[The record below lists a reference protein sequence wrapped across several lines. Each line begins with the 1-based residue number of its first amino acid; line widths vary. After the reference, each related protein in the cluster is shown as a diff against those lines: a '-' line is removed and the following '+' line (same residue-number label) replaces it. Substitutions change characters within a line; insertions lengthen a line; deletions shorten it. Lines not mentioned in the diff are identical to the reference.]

1 MKIDSIQ
8 VGPIMTN
15 CYLLCDDAAGVC
27 CVIDPGDEPARVE
40 QMVQRSGCE
49 LRYIL
54 LTHGHFD
61 HCTGVAGMLE
71 RHPELPVYICEKD
84 VTDGVGSEMQ
94 FARLPE
100 KNQRYY
106 QEGDTLPLGGLTIR
120 VLETPGHSEGSVCLL
135 VEGQH
140 VLFAGDTLFRC
151 SCGRCDFPG
160 GDYRKMLASLA
171 RLASLEGDYRVLPGH
186 DRETTMDYERR
197 VNPYMRQGTAR

>member
-71 RHPELPVYICEKD
+71 RHPELPVYICEKGRD
-84 VTDGVGSEMQ
+84 RRRG
-94 FARLPE
+94 
-100 KNQRYY
+100 QR
-106 QEGDTLPLGGLTIR
+106 DA
-120 VLETPGHSEGSVCLL
+120 VCSPAGEEPALL
-135 VEGQH
+135 
-140 VLFAGDTLFRC
+140 
-151 SCGRCDFPG
+151 
-160 GDYRKMLASLA
+160 
-171 RLASLEGDYRVLPGH
+171 
-186 DRETTMDYERR
+186 
-197 VNPYMRQGTAR
+197 